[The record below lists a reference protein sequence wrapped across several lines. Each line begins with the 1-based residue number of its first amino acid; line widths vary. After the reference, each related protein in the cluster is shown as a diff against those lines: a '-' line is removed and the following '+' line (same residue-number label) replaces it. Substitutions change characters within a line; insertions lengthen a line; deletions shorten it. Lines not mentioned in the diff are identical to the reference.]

1 MCRQEHCYLPPFCH
15 FTPEQWQSVG
25 HEYDEVRDC
34 MLGWDITD
42 YGLGDFD
49 KVGFSLITI
58 RNGNRAM
65 QDKYP
70 KVYAE
75 KLLYMKEGQY
85 SPNHFHWYKTED
97 IINRGGGNVLIRV
110 YNSLPDESIDKVSD
124 VTVNCDGKAYTVP
137 AGTQIR
143 LAPGESI
150 HIPQYLYHDFNVE
163 PGSGPVLLGEVSQC
177 NDDNTDNRFNPPR
190 RPLPRHRRRRA
201 PLPPAL
207 QRIPARQRLIITRRP
222 HKIKPAMFNEHR
234 RFSSSTGKTE
244 SFSHTL
250 NGQQVSASQDTK
262 CTSWKYTSFR
272 HKISIE
278 FITYGGPQNE
288 TIPGA
293 ARGASFPGA
302 FFSAA
307 AEGADAGS
315 YGRAASHFQSCIQRS
330 GTRKIHLFCPD
341 PDVSLFHAGRGSAE

>member
-1 MCRQEHCYLPPFCH
+1 MKRSEINKALKELEAMCAREHCYLPPFCS
-15 FTPEQWQSVG
+15 FTPEEWKSKG

-124 VTVNCDGKAYTVP
+124 VTVHCDGKAYTVP

-143 LAPGESI
+143 LTPGESI

-177 NDDNTDNRFNPPR
+177 NDDNTDNRFNPPVGR
-190 RPLPRHRRRRA
+190 FPAIEEDEPPTACSATNTRPPKTDHHTAA
-201 PLPPAL
+201 P
-207 QRIPARQRLIITRRP
+207 
-222 HKIKPAMFNEHR
+222 
-234 RFSSSTGKTE
+234 
-244 SFSHTL
+244 
-250 NGQQVSASQDTK
+250 
-262 CTSWKYTSFR
+262 
-272 HKISIE
+272 
-278 FITYGGPQNE
+278 
-288 TIPGA
+288 
-293 ARGASFPGA
+293 
-302 FFSAA
+302 
-307 AEGADAGS
+307 
-315 YGRAASHFQSCIQRS
+315 
-330 GTRKIHLFCPD
+330 
-341 PDVSLFHAGRGSAE
+341 